1 MKNLLFILV
10 FLWSVS
16 LYAEGYQVNLQGQ
29 KNTAMGHI
37 GTAYIGG
44 PAILHFN
51 PGGMSLLTKKMSFT
65 AGASFIFSNNLY
77 QTTDGLYEAETENP
91 IGTPFYFYGVYKIS
105 DRMAAGLGVNTPFG
119 NSLKWEDGWSGRYL
133 NQDISL
139 QAITLQ
145 PSFSYKLNDWLS
157 LGAGMMIGINSVEL
171 NKQIPLTGV
180 DGEGSVNLTGST
192 TTLGVNVGA
201 MFTITDELTAGVS
214 YRSQMKA
221 KVSEGL
227 AKIDVPDALGSY
239 FPEETN
245 FKATLPMPAN
255 YNVGVAYQLTE
266 KFLVSVDV
274 NFVQWSVYDS
284 LNFDFEDNTARFQ
297 DSKNPRKYS
306 NTFIYRIGAEY
317 EIMDELTLRAGAYY
331 DQSPIDDDYYSP
343 ETPGANK
350 TGIAG
355 GATISPFENFEID
368 VSLLYIHG
376 QKRTSTYV
384 PDNFEGT
391 YYTSAFVPG
400 IGLSYSF

>member
-1 MKNLLFILV
+1 MKKLLLIAL

-16 LYAEGYQVNLQGQ
+16 AYSEGYQVNLQGQ

-37 GTAYIGG
+37 GTAFIGG
-44 PAILHFN
+44 PSILHFN
-51 PGGMSLLTKKMSFT
+51 PGGMSLLTKKISFT

-77 QTTDGLYEAETENP
+77 QATDGLYEAETENP
-91 IGTPFYFYGVYKIS
+91 IGTPFYFYGVYQIDDK
-105 DRMAAGLGVNTPFG
+105 MAVGLGVNTPFG
-119 NSLKWEDGWSGRYL
+119 NSLAWEDGWAGRYL

-139 QAITLQ
+139 RAITLQ
-145 PSFSYKLNDWLS
+145 PSFSYKLTDWMS
-157 LGAGMMIGINSVEL
+157 LGAGMLIGINSVEL

-180 DGEGSVNLTGST
+180 EGEGSVNLTGST
-192 TTLGVNVGA
+192 TTFGVNVGA
-201 MFTITDELTAGVS
+201 MFTITDELTAGIS

-221 KVSEGL
+221 KVTDGT
-227 AKIDVPDALGSY
+227 AKINVPNALGTY

-255 YNVGVAYQLTE
+255 YNIGVAYQLTE

-284 LNFDFEDNTARFQ
+284 LNFDFTDNTARFQ

-306 NTFIYRIGAEY
+306 DVFIYRIGAEY
-317 EIMDELTLRAGAYY
+317 KIMDELILRAGAYY
-331 DQSPIDDDYYSP
+331 DQSPINDDYYSP

-355 GATISPFENFEID
+355 GATIAPFKNFEID

-376 QKRTSTYV
+376 QKRTSRYV

-391 YYTSAFVPG
+391 YYTNAFIPG
-400 IGLSYSF
+400 IGFSYSF